1 MSIGLVMDSIL
12 HMLLRYYE
20 SPKTEQDDKVKDAL
34 ETMGSWIL
42 TGSMTT
48 MLGVFL
54 PLTFLF
60 SCSNV
65 MHTVLVVLMAVVVL
79 GGSHGFVLFPIL
91 LSLWGPAATF
101 RDGTTTTPSS
111 ENRSSKRVLDH
122 EEILYKDW
130 VDAIVG

>member
-54 PLTFLF
+54 P
-60 SCSNV
+60 
-65 MHTVLVVLMAVVVL
+65 
-79 GGSHGFVLFPIL
+79 
-91 LSLWGPAATF
+91 
-101 RDGTTTTPSS
+101 
-111 ENRSSKRVLDH
+111 
-122 EEILYKDW
+122 
-130 VDAIVG
+130 